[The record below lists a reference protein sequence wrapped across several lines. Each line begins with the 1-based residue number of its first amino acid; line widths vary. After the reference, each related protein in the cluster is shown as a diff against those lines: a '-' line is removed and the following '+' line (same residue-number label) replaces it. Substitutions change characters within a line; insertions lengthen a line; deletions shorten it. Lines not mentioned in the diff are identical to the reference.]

1 MKDLCK
7 QNISAGQLRL
17 QWWRE
22 MINDLYEGKIR
33 TDHPIC
39 PYLNA
44 TIHAYSLNQLY
55 FEKILEA
62 RV

>member
-1 MKDLCK
+1 
-7 QNISAGQLRL
+7 
-17 QWWRE
+17 